1 MKINKGTLRVASYIL
16 IVGGLAATG
25 LIFYGKAQYTKAQ
38 CDSSSY
44 IRKLAQ
50 SEVDKAIQIEQKK
63 IMTLNVTQ
71 ALGEG
76 DVKEGVDILNNILT
90 TALNKFFA
98 DSIGIESIWRAFAK
112 QKEMLRLTLSEIYY
126 DSQAH

>member
-50 SEVDKAIQIEQKK
+50 SEVDKAKSPDSEDSEALKQEK
-63 IMTLNVTQ
+63 LNYWTP
-71 ALGEG
+71 
-76 DVKEGVDILNNILT
+76 ILNDFNRIDEENSKKYKAFSIVGYSIT
-90 TALNKFFA
+90 TAALIAFGLCLKHA
-98 DSIGIESIWRAFAK
+98 DYCKS
-112 QKEMLRLTLSEIYY
+112 KEDE
-126 DSQAH
+126 